1 MIFITYWEIN
11 PDFDP
16 AELAEIAQELMR
28 KKVYPAEGIKEL
40 AFYISTSDYW
50 GIGIDEADSEEAL
63 AKNVNMWRIAKP
75 GFIKFIKS
83 TPAME
88 VVKLLPVLVKLKKQ
102 IKG

>member
-1 MIFITYWEIN
+1 MMFITYWEIN

-16 AELAEIAQELMR
+16 AELAEIGQELIS
-28 KKVYPAEGIKEL
+28 KKIYPAEGVTSH

-63 AKNVNMWRIAKP
+63 TRNVNMWRIAKP
-75 GFIKFIKS
+75 GFIKSIKS
-83 TPAME
+83 TPATE
-88 VVKLLPVLVKLKKQ
+88 VVKALPVLVKLKKQ

>member
-16 AELAEIAQELMR
+16 AELATIAQELMT

-63 AKNVNMWRIAKP
+63 ARNVNMWRISKP

-88 VVKLLPVLVKLKKQ
+88 VVKILPVLVKLKKQ

>member
-11 PDFDP
+11 PEFDP

-63 AKNVNMWRIAKP
+63 ARNVNMWRIAKP

-88 VVKLLPVLVKLKKQ
+88 VVKTLPILVKLKKQ

>member
-16 AELAEIAQELMR
+16 AELAGIAQELIS
-28 KKVYPAEGIKEL
+28 KKVYPAEGVNEL

-63 AKNVNMWRIAKP
+63 ARNVNMWRIAKP
-75 GFIKFIKS
+75 GFIKSIKS

-88 VVKLLPVLVKLKKQ
+88 VVKILPVLVKLKNQ

>member
-11 PDFDP
+11 PEFDP
-16 AELAEIAQELMR
+16 AELAEIAQELMN

-63 AKNVNMWRIAKP
+63 ARNVNMWRIAKP
-75 GFIKFIKS
+75 GFIKSIKS

-88 VVKLLPVLVKLKKQ
+88 VVKILPVLVKLKKQ

>member
-1 MIFITYWEIN
+1 MIFISYWELN

-16 AELAEIAQELMR
+16 AELAEIAQELIS
-28 KKVYPAEGIKEL
+28 KKVYPAEGVKEH

-50 GIGIDEADSEEAL
+50 GIAIDEADSEEAL
-63 AKNVNMWRIAKP
+63 ARNVNMWRISKP
-75 GFIKFIKS
+75 GFIKSMKS

-88 VVKLLPVLVKLKKQ
+88 VIKMLPVLVKLKKQ

>member
-11 PDFDP
+11 PEFDP
-16 AELAEIAQELMR
+16 AELAEIAQELMN

-63 AKNVNMWRIAKP
+63 ARNVNMWRIAKP

-88 VVKLLPVLVKLKKQ
+88 VVKTLPVLVKLKKQ

>member
-1 MIFITYWEIN
+1 MMFITYWEIN

-16 AELAEIAQELMR
+16 AELAEIAQELIR
-28 KKVYPAEGIKEL
+28 KKIYPAEGVTSH

-63 AKNVNMWRIAKP
+63 ARNANMWRIAKP
-75 GFIKFIKS
+75 GFIKSMKT
-83 TPAME
+83 TPALE
-88 VVKLLPVLVKLKKQ
+88 VVKLLPVMVKLKKQ